1 MSHHHHSLALLLT
14 LLTIGHLVNYLLIEP
29 VDGGC
34 HKKKIIYKKIKI
46 KLPFLATK
54 KIKVIEKFKVPFQV
68 LVAVPFYFKFP
79 IKVRCG
85 KKKKSMYIK
94 MDFHTKMKKYEKDHD
109 DDDHKHKHDDDD
121 DHHKHKYD
129 SDDSK
134 HYDDESGGLSDD
146 MPDDVPHMEDIDDI
160 SDKGGDYDQPTGDIV
175 DDDDDDNGV
184 IKKKKKLAESLVDG
198 EEDSSVFDHD
208 DETGEEHVE
217 MDSNQDEPSA
227 KKVSY
232 GNTEEHED
240 KGYADDEEEEEN
252 GEGGADNP
260 RAKDEDRKRKRRRR

>member
-121 DHHKHKYD
+121 HHHKHKYD

-134 HYDDESGGLSDD
+134 HYDDESGGLSED

-160 SDKGGDYDQPTGDIV
+160 NDKGGDYDQPTGDIV
-175 DDDDDDNGV
+175 DDDDDDGV
-184 IKKKKKLAESLVDG
+184 IKKKRKLAESLVDG